1 MSISKQTICLLP
13 SADFISGVSLTH
25 FQPLLHIMLKSLWI
39 EYRPYRRKFYGS
51 SNRHDGEPG
60 TMNINTIKQQFEFSQ
75 NFLFRI
81 AKPSLVTNEY
91 FFWLFNFVVVVVL
104 RWTIARQMFV
114 NIEYWY
120 IKFVY
125 CSRLV
130 TARKAFVAQHDCSI
144 IQWFSADNSNFGRLI
159 GGEWI
164 AKFPFI
170 YSVSDCGA
178 IGNTRAK

>member
-60 TMNINTIKQQFEFSQ
+60 TMNINTIRQQFEFSR

-81 AKPSLVTNEY
+81 AKPSWVTNEY

-104 RWTIARQMFV
+104 RWTI
-114 NIEYWY
+114 EYWY

-125 CSRLV
+125 CSRSLRNMIVRLFSGLAQIIRISVGWLV
-130 TARKAFVAQHDCSI
+130 VNELQSFRLFIPFPIVA
-144 IQWFSADNSNFGRLI
+144 L
-159 GGEWI
+159 
-164 AKFPFI
+164 
-170 YSVSDCGA
+170 
-178 IGNTRAK
+178 